1 MLTQKHRPNHLGI
14 WGWLGGGRWGFERY
28 LYILHR
34 VTGLGVLAYFVLHI
48 GVTSMRTLGPGVWAR
63 TMAQVEAPIFVLG
76 EYLVFVAFGF
86 HAVNGIRL
94 VLLELGI
101 SVGKPFE
108 PVYPYRT
115 SVHHQRPL
123 AIAAMLLAVVVA
135 ALGGVNL
142 LSLHQ

>member
-1 MLTQKHRPNHLGI
+1 
-14 WGWLGGGRWGFERY
+14 
-28 LYILHR
+28 
-34 VTGLGVLAYFVLHI
+34 
-48 GVTSMRTLGPGVWAR
+48 MRTLGPDMWAQ
-63 TMAQVEAPIFVLG
+63 TMARVEAPIFVLG
-76 EYLVFVAFGF
+76 EYLVFAAFGF

-101 SVGKPFE
+101 SVGKPIE

-135 ALGGVNL
+135 ALGGLNL